1 MTICGCVSSITLSK
15 SSTLTNRTCKVHITL
30 RVSNNGYAMYTTSQL
45 LRASERAASFIGRSE
60 ARSYSAFVTEDAA
73 RAVMQMRRPD
83 QHEKHRCK
91 IMMLYC
97 CSSNLATDKGVV
109 HWGSCAPAH
118 SSPELALA
126 ASCCKTEKAT
136 VYTFQA
142 LVQSKSC
149 NKTSSAYAVLTL
161 QQSVGQGLQ
170 ITAGFHVAVL
180 GRLSSISKTVL
191 FCNPELTMQREVH
204 ESVGG
209 SSRAIAALQ
218 RVVDAGHGGV
228 LLYGPTGSGKTL
240 LATAAAQCSGRRHFV
255 LHCSSVFRRNRGE
268 AEVRSG
274 LQSAISN
281 HAYLQQ
287 FLHEAKL
294 AAPSVVLLDQID
306 LLSAPRHKAAGI
318 TELQVA
324 SVLLETLDD
333 WHRGCQEASDRTAVL
348 GVVVIATSLSM
359 TALDPS
365 LLLRGRLE
373 VRLSCIRIEISSISV
388 RFLVVHI
395 PLTAPSVE
403 ERLAILQIHAKSIPL
418 ETTAAATAAGSSGD
432 EVSRTALL
440 TQVASR
446 CHGYV
451 GSDLKHL
458 CTEAATRAAVEQAEC
473 VTADHFYS
481 AIANGRPAALTTQA
495 IGAAHRPTVKLSDV
509 QGCETQVFT
518 AALLIV

>member
-1 MTICGCVSSITLSK
+1 MTGEHAHRARESATINTSM
-15 SSTLTNRTCKVHITL
+15 RYY
-30 RVSNNGYAMYTTSQL
+30 RNNNCS
-45 LRASERAASFIGRSE
+45 R
-60 ARSYSAFVTEDAA
+60 
-73 RAVMQMRRPD
+73 
-83 QHEKHRCK
+83 
-91 IMMLYC
+91 MMD
-97 CSSNLATDKGVV
+97 S
-109 HWGSCAPAH
+109 
-118 SSPELALA
+118 
-126 ASCCKTEKAT
+126 
-136 VYTFQA
+136 
-142 LVQSKSC
+142 
-149 NKTSSAYAVLTL
+149 
-161 QQSVGQGLQ
+161 
-170 ITAGFHVAVL
+170 VL
-180 GRLSSISKTVL
+180 GRLTSIPITVL
-191 FCNPELTMQREVH
+191 FCNPELTMQREVY

-218 RVVDAGHGGV
+218 RIVDAGHGGV
-228 LLYGPTGSGKTL
+228 LLYGPTGTGKTL
-240 LATAAAQCSGRRHFV
+240 LATAAAQCSGRRHFL

-268 AEVRSG
+268 AE
-274 LQSAISN
+274 
-281 HAYLQQ
+281 AYLQQ

-333 WHRGCQEASDRTAVL
+333 WHRSYQEASDRTAAVH

-359 TALDPS
+359 AALDPS

-373 VRLSCIRIEISSISV
+373 
-388 RFLVVHI
+388 VHI

-418 ETTAAATAAGSSGD
+418 ETTAAATAAIAAAGSSSD
-432 EVSRTALL
+432 DTSRTALL

-495 IGAAHRPTVKLSDV
+495 IGATHRPAVKLSDV
-509 QGCETQVFT
+509 QGCDNQIAELR
-518 AALLIV
+518 AALLVPLARPHLLRRLGLTAPGGVLLYGPSGCGKTLIANAIAAAAAQHANFIPVQCTELIDKVVGRSEAAVSRLFAAARAAAPCLLFLDQIESVGAARGTHSSTQSTMD